1 MPPDE
6 FLDELAEAFRRLR
19 PQGSARWN
27 FAAAF
32 AQLEHSFGEP
42 TARSGVDDG
51 PSAPTTDDGSVPG
64 PGGGA
69 GRSSQR
75 VARRAAD
82 PVISRVQPWI
92 EARAAEAATSAT
104 RQALAEGST
113 RFEEGFDAVVEAFR
127 FLAARVELLEDAAAR
142 RRAAGEGSAW
152 LVAPP
157 QLGVWE
163 EPTARGLAGSPE
175 GTVVH
180 GECAGGTFARALMA
194 AGLAVRGCEPRGSL
208 AWAAAAGG
216 VPVHL
221 GPVPEYL
228 AGLGAG
234 SLSGLVL
241 TGVVDRLA
249 LEDQVA
255 LVDLAAGRLSAGG
268 RVVVLGTLPGD
279 RATGRDAVAR
289 DLLPGRPLHP
299 ETWALLLDRA
309 GFDEVGPL
317 EGPEGGGSSLFGVR
331 GRWDH

>member
-1 MPPDE
+1 VPPDE

-32 AQLEHSFGEP
+32 AQLERSFGDEP
-42 TARSGVDDG
+42 PRSGVVAA
-51 PSAPTTDDGSVPG
+51 SQAVVTDDGSGPG
-64 PGGGA
+64 PGGG
-69 GRSSQR
+69 RSSQR
-75 VARRAAD
+75 MARRAAD

-104 RQALAEGST
+104 RRALAEGTS
-113 RFEEGFDAVVEAFR
+113 RFEEGFDAVVEALR

-142 RRAAGEGSAW
+142 RSAAVDGSAW

-157 QLGVWE
+157 ELGAWGG
-163 EPTARGLAGSPE
+163 PTARWLAGSPE

-180 GECAGGTFARALMA
+180 GECAEGTFTRALVT
-194 AGLAVRGCEPRGSL
+194 AGLSVRGCEPRGSL
-208 AWAAAAGG
+208 AWAAAARG

-221 GPVPEYL
+221 GPVPDYL
-228 AGLGAG
+228 AGLGGG

-241 TGVVDRLA
+241 TGLVDRLA

-268 RVVVLGTLPGD
+268 RLVVLGTLPGTK
-279 RATGRDAVAR
+279 ANGRDAVAQ

-309 GFDEVGPL
+309 GFDDVGPL
-317 EGPEGGGSSLFGVR
+317 EGPETGESSMFGVR

>member
-1 MPPDE
+1 VPAVPPDE

-32 AQLEHSFGEP
+32 TRLERSFGDEP
-42 TARSGVDDG
+42 ARPGVDED
-51 PSAPTTDDGSVPG
+51 PSAVATDDGSG
-64 PGGGA
+64 PGGG
-69 GRSSQR
+69 RTSQT

-82 PVISRVQPWI
+82 PVISRIQPWI
-92 EARAAEAATSAT
+92 EARAAETATSAT
-104 RQALAEGST
+104 RQALAEGTS
-113 RFEEGFDAVVEAFR
+113 RFEDGFDAVVEAFR
-127 FLAARVELLEDAAAR
+127 FLAARVEVLEDAAAR
-142 RRAAGEGSAW
+142 RSAAVDGSAW

-157 QLGVWE
+157 ELGAWVG
-163 EPTARGLAGSPE
+163 PTARWLAGSPE

-180 GECAGGTFARALMA
+180 GECAEGTFARALMT

-208 AWAAAAGG
+208 AWAAAASG

-228 AGLGAG
+228 AGLGGG

-241 TGVVDRLA
+241 TGLVDRLA
-249 LEDQVA
+249 LEDQAA
-255 LVDLAAGRLSAGG
+255 LVDLAARRLAAGG
-268 RVVVLGTLPGD
+268 RVVVLGTLPSG
-279 RATGRDAVAR
+279 RATGRDAVAH

-317 EGPEGGGSSLFGVR
+317 EDPEDGGSSMFGVR
-331 GRWDH
+331 GRWDR